1 MENERG
7 THDSNFLLIQRNPQH
22 VQGKKGLLRQKQ
34 ECEESAPRTFP
45 FPTALVVFCIV
56 LSRKKTSFLRLLFFA
71 DFPSSTAR
79 ERSAAPMSMI
89 KVEDLTFSYPASH
102 DRIFDSVSFQIDT
115 NWKLGFVGRNGRGKT
130 TFLQLLM
137 GNYPYQ
143 GTIVSSVPFDYFPYP
158 VADQTQWTQDV
169 LQSVCPQAQSW
180 ELLRELSY
188 LDVDP
193 EVLFRPFATLSKGE
207 QTKVLLAALFLKEG
221 HFLLIDEPTNHLDTQ
236 ARDLV
241 SAYLRRK
248 QGFILVSHD
257 RHFLDGCVDHILSLN
272 RANITVQN
280 GTFSTWLENFNRQQA
295 FEQAQ
300 KEGLQKDI
308 ARLRKAAR
316 QTSVWSDRIEEKK
329 YGAGPV
335 DRGYIGHK
343 AQKMMKRAKA
353 IEARQ
358 QQAIQAKSG
367 LLQNWEPLES
377 LKLSPL
383 PCRGDRPLAVF
394 SQVKVQYCG
403 RDVCGPV
410 SFALHPGERVVLD
423 GKNGSGK
430 SSLLKVLLGESIPHS
445 GTITTSAGLVVSYVP
460 QDTAHLNGLLSHFA
474 EKHHLDE
481 SLFKGILRKMGFERV
496 QFEKK
501 MEDFSA
507 GQKKKVLLAASLC
520 QPAHLYVWDEPPN
533 FVDLHTRLQI
543 TSLLRQAQP
552 TMLFVEHDRAFQ
564 EEIATQK
571 ISL

>member
-1 MENERG
+1 M
-7 THDSNFLLIQRNPQH
+7 DS
-22 VQGKKGLLRQKQ
+22 
-34 ECEESAPRTFP
+34 
-45 FPTALVVFCIV
+45 
-56 LSRKKTSFLRLLFFA
+56 
-71 DFPSSTAR
+71 
-79 ERSAAPMSMI
+79 
-89 KVEDLTFSYPASH
+89 
-102 DRIFDSVSFQIDT
+102 
-115 NWKLGFVGRNGRGKT
+115 
-130 TFLQLLM
+130 
-137 GNYPYQ
+137 
-143 GTIVSSVPFDYFPYP
+143 
-158 VADQTQWTQDV
+158 
-169 LQSVCPQAQSW
+169 
-180 ELLRELSY
+180 
-188 LDVDP
+188 

-300 KEGLQKDI
+300 KERLQKDI

-343 AQKMMKRAKA
+343 AQKMMKRAKT

-377 LKLSPL
+377 LKLSP
-383 PCRGDRPLAVF
+383 
-394 SQVKVQYCG
+394 
-403 RDVCGPV
+403 
-410 SFALHPGERVVLD
+410 LHPGERVVLD

-474 EKHHLDE
+474 EEHHLDE

-501 MEDFSA
+501 MEAFSA

-520 QPAHLYVWDEPPN
+520 QPAHLYVWDEPLN